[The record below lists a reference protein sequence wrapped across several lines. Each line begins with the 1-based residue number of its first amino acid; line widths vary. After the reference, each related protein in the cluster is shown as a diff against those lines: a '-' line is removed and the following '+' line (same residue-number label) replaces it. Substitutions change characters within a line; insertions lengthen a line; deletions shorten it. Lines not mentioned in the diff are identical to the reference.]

1 MVIDMAITYCCSI
14 QKGGVGKTTT
24 CFNLAHALAKLGKKV
39 LAIDFDSQANLSTC
53 FGKQDS
59 GNGDYYIEDLM
70 MAMMDDEEL
79 PPEEEFINH
88 SNGIDFIASTIGL
101 SVVDAKLRMEM
112 GSETMLK
119 DILATLKDR
128 YDIILIDTCPSLG
141 TLTIN
146 ALAAS
151 DKVIIPADPELLTM
165 MGLKD
170 FMRTVRKVKKRINP
184 DLEIAGV
191 LLTKCD
197 ARTNLCRVISD
208 EVEEAYKDKLNV
220 FKTRIPKTIKVGES
234 IYYGMSIEEY
244 EPKSPAGIAYSE
256 FAKELMSYES

>member
-1 MVIDMAITYCCSI
+1 MAVTYCCAI

-24 CFNLAHALAKLGKKV
+24 CFNLAYSLAKMGKKV
-39 LAIDFDSQANLSTC
+39 LAVDFDSQSNLSTC

-79 PPEEEFINH
+79 PERSEYICTTGGVDYIP
-88 SNGIDFIASTIGL
+88 STIGL

-112 GSETMLK
+112 GSENMLK
-119 DILATLKDR
+119 DILSRFKDD
-128 YDIILIDTCPSLG
+128 YEIILIDTCPSLG

-170 FMRTVRKVKKRINP
+170 FMRTVTKVKRRINP
-184 DLEIAGV
+184 DLEVAGI

-197 ARTNLCRVISD
+197 TRTNLCKVITD

-220 FKTRIPKTIKVGES
+220 FHTRIPKTVKVGES
-234 IYYGMSIEEY
+234 IYYGMSIEDY
-244 EPKSPAGIAYSE
+244 DPKSPAGIAYSE
-256 FAKELMSYES
+256 FAKELMGYEN

>member
-1 MVIDMAITYCCSI
+1 MAITYCCSI

-24 CFNLAHALAKLGKKV
+24 CFNLAFSLAKMGKKV
-39 LAIDFDSQANLSTC
+39 LAVDFDSQSNLSTC
-53 FGKQDS
+53 FGKKDS

-70 MAMMDDEEL
+70 LAMMEDEEL
-79 PPEEEFINH
+79 PDPSEYLNH
-88 SNGIDFIASTIGL
+88 CDGVDYIASTIGL

-112 GSETMLK
+112 GSENMLK
-119 DILATLKDR
+119 DILSRHTSD
-128 YDIILIDTCPSLG
+128 YDVILIDTCPSLG

-151 DKVIIPADPELLTM
+151 DRVIIPADPELLTM

-170 FMRTVRKVKKRINP
+170 FMKTVHKVKRRINP

-197 ARTNLCRVISD
+197 SRTNLCKVITD
-208 EVEEAYKDKLNV
+208 EVEDAYKDKLNV
-220 FKTRIPKTIKVGES
+220 FKARIPKTVKVGEA
-234 IYYGMSIEEY
+234 IYYGKSVEDY
-244 EPKSPAGIAYSE
+244 DPKSPAGIAYSE
-256 FAKELMSYES
+256 FAKELMSYEA